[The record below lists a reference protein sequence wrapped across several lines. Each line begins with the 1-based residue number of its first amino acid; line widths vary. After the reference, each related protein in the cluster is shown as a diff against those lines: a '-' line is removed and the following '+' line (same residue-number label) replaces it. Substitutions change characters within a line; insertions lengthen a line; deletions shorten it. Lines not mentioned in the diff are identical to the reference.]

1 VGVIAA
7 EMLRV
12 GGATGDIEAQVDAA
26 LTSGQAY
33 EKFIA
38 LIEAQGGSR
47 AGFEGMRVPEKRVA
61 ARASRAGIVTAVNAI
76 ELGELA
82 RAAVDRHGSSA
93 GIIVRARVGDAVRAG
108 DALAELVGAGDD
120 VAAIGAAFAVGERVA
135 EHRPLLHAV
144 IRDADLTVPSKTA
157 RG

>member
-1 VGVIAA
+1 
-7 EMLRV
+7 M
-12 GGATGDIEAQVDAA
+12 QVDAA

-38 LIEAQGGSR
+38 LIEAQGGTR
-47 AGFEGMRVPEKRVA
+47 VGLEGMRVPEKRVA
-61 ARASRAGIVTAVNAI
+61 ARAPRDGRVTAVNAI

-82 RAAVDRHGSSA
+82 RTAVDRHGSDA

-108 DALAELVGAGDD
+108 DPLAELVGAGDD
-120 VAAIGAAFAVGERVA
+120 VAAVAAAFTVGDRVA

-144 IRDADLTVPSKTA
+144 IRDADLAVPSKTA